1 MINEDIKQL
10 SDEKTKLYE
19 ALQKS
24 RVTVRECQIAKGN
37 VELLLGKAN
46 GVKNPQKNNDIHQ
59 MN

>member
-19 ALQKS
+19 ALKKAK
-24 RVTVRECQIAKGN
+24 VTLRECQIAKGN